1 MQKTRHVNHP
11 EVQTMKTIV
20 FSDGEGMA
28 FTLEQWA
35 ELTVAALIERCP
47 DCPKFT
53 HPTTR

>member
-1 MQKTRHVNHP
+1 VQKTRHVNHP